1 MERGPAMDWLNYH
14 HLFYFWTVVREGG
27 VSKASRVLRLAQPT
41 VSGQIKALENALDEK
56 LFERQGRSLVLT
68 DVGQV
73 VFRYADEIFSLG
85 RELQDTL
92 KGRPVARPRRLV
104 VGVSDS
110 VEKRVA
116 HRLLV
121 PALEAGEPVQLVVHE
136 ARPERLVA
144 ELAAH
149 GLDLVLSDAPA
160 PSPVRAY
167 SHLLGECGVGLF
179 ARPSLARKLAPGF
192 PKSMEGMPLLT
203 AADGAAL
210 QRSLAHW
217 FETRGIRPRVVGEF
231 QDSALM
237 ESFGEAG
244 AGVFPA
250 PEAVESEVRAAF
262 GVERVGMLDGVR
274 ERYWALTVERKLKH
288 PAVVAIT
295 ETARAELFGR
305 PAARNGS

>member
-1 MERGPAMDWLNYH
+1 MDWLNYH

-27 VSKASRVLRLAQPT
+27 VSKASKVLRLAQPT
-41 VSGQIKALENALDEK
+41 VSGQIKALENAFGEK
-56 LFERQGRSLVLT
+56 LFQRQGRSLVLT

-110 VEKRVA
+110 LEKRVT
-116 HRLLV
+116 HRLLA
-121 PALEAGEPVQLVVHE
+121 PALELDEPVHLVVQE

-149 GLDLVLSDAPA
+149 GLDLVLSDTPA

-179 ARPSLARKLAPGF
+179 ARPALARKLGPGF
-192 PKSMEGMPLLT
+192 PRSMDGVPLLT

-217 FETRGIRPRVVGEF
+217 FDTRGIRPRVVGEF

-244 AGVFPA
+244 VGVFPA
-250 PEAVESEVRAAF
+250 PDAVESEVRAAF
-262 GVERVGMLDGVR
+262 GVERVGSVDGVR
-274 ERYWALTVERKLKH
+274 ERYWALTVERKLRH
-288 PAVVAIT
+288 PAVLAIT
-295 ETARAELFGR
+295 ETARSELF
-305 PAARNGS
+305 ARTASRAGS

>member
-1 MERGPAMDWLNYH
+1 MGVTTAMDWLNYH

-27 VSKASRVLRLAQPT
+27 VSKASKVLRLAQPT
-41 VSGQIKALENALDEK
+41 VSGQIKALENALEQK

-110 VEKRVA
+110 LEKRVA

-121 PALEAGEPVQLVVHE
+121 PALEAEEPVQLVVQE

-149 GLDLVLSDAPA
+149 DLDLVLSDTPA
-160 PSPVRAY
+160 PSPVRTY

-179 ARPSLARKLAPGF
+179 ARPALARKLAPGF
-192 PKSMEGMPLLT
+192 PKSMEGAPLLT

-262 GVERVGMLDGVR
+262 GVERVGMLEGVR

-295 ETARAELFGR
+295 ETARTELFGR
-305 PAARNGS
+305 PTARSDS

>member
-1 MERGPAMDWLNYH
+1 MDWLNYH

-27 VSKASRVLRLAQPT
+27 VSKASKVLRLAQPT
-41 VSGQIKALENALDEK
+41 ISGQIKVLESSFGEK
-56 LFERQGRSLVLT
+56 LLERQGRSLVLT

-73 VFRYADEIFSLG
+73 VFRYAEEIFSLG

-116 HRLLV
+116 HRLLA
-121 PALEAGEPVQLVVHE
+121 PALESEEPVQLVVQE

-179 ARPSLARKLAPGF
+179 ARPALARKLAPGF
-192 PKSMEGMPLLT
+192 PKSMEGVPLLG
-203 AADGAAL
+203 AAEGAAL

-250 PEAVESEVRAAF
+250 PEAVESEVRAAY
-262 GVERVGMLDGVR
+262 GVERVGTVDGVR
-274 ERYWALTVERKLKH
+274 ERYWALTVERKLRH
-288 PAVVAIT
+288 PAVLAIT
-295 ETARAELFGR
+295 ETARSELFAR
-305 PAARNGS
+305 PASRPSS

>member
-1 MERGPAMDWLNYH
+1 MEWLNYH
-14 HLFYFWTVVREGG
+14 HLFYFCTVVREGG
-27 VSKASRVLRLAQPT
+27 VSRASKVLRLAQPT
-41 VSGQIKALENALDEK
+41 VSGQIKALENAFGEK
-56 LFERQGRSLVLT
+56 LFQRQGRSLVLT
-68 DVGQV
+68 DIGQV

-116 HRLLV
+116 HRLLA
-121 PALEAGEPVQLVVHE
+121 PALELDEPVQLVVQE

-179 ARPSLARKLAPGF
+179 ARPAVARKLAPGF
-192 PKSMEGMPLLT
+192 PRSMEGVPLLT
-203 AADGAAL
+203 GADGAAL

-217 FETRGIRPRVVGEF
+217 FDTRGIRPRIAGEF

-250 PEAVESEVRAAF
+250 PEAVESEVRAAYR
-262 GVERVGMLDGVR
+262 VERVGTLDGVR

-305 PAARNGS
+305 APSRPSG

>member
-1 MERGPAMDWLNYH
+1 MEWLNYH

-27 VSKASRVLRLAQPT
+27 VSRASKVLRLAQPT
-41 VSGQIKALENALDEK
+41 VSGQIKALENAFGEK
-56 LFERQGRSLVLT
+56 LFQRQGRSLVLT
-68 DVGQV
+68 DIGQV

-92 KGRPVARPRRLV
+92 KGRPVARPRRLL

-116 HRLLV
+116 HRLLA
-121 PALEAGEPVQLVVHE
+121 PALELDEPVQLVVQE

-179 ARPSLARKLAPGF
+179 ARAAVARKLAPGF
-192 PKSMEGMPLLT
+192 PRSMEGAPLLT
-203 AADGAAL
+203 GADGAAL
-210 QRSLAHW
+210 QRSVAHW
-217 FETRGIRPRVVGEF
+217 FDSRGIRPRIAGEF

-250 PEAVESEVRAAF
+250 PEAVESEVRAAYR
-262 GVERVGMLDGVR
+262 VERVGTIDGVR

-305 PAARNGS
+305 TPSRPSG

>member
-1 MERGPAMDWLNYH
+1 MEWLNYH
-14 HLFYFWTVVREGG
+14 HLLYFWTVVREGG
-27 VSKASRVLRLAQPT
+27 ISRASKVLRLAQPT
-41 VSGQIKALENALDEK
+41 VSGQIKALENAFGEK
-56 LFERQGRSLVLT
+56 LFQRQGRSLVLT
-68 DVGQV
+68 DIGQV

-116 HRLLV
+116 HRLLA
-121 PALEAGEPVQLVVHE
+121 PALELDEPVQLVVQE

-179 ARPSLARKLAPGF
+179 ARPAVARKLAPGF
-192 PKSMEGMPLLT
+192 PRSMEGVPLLT
-203 AADGAAL
+203 GADGAAL

-217 FETRGIRPRVVGEF
+217 FDTRGIRPRIAGEF

-250 PEAVESEVRAAF
+250 PEAVESEVRAAYR
-262 GVERVGMLDGVR
+262 VERVGTLDGVR

-305 PAARNGS
+305 APSRPSG

>member
-1 MERGPAMDWLNYH
+1 MGAPRAMDWLNYH
-14 HLFYFWTVVREGG
+14 HLLYFWTVVREGG
-27 VSKASRVLRLAQPT
+27 VSKASKVLRLAQPT
-41 VSGQIKALENALDEK
+41 VSGQIKALENAFGEK
-56 LFERQGRSLVLT
+56 LFQRQGRSLVLT

-92 KGRPVARPRRLV
+92 KGRPVSRPRRLV

-116 HRLLV
+116 HRLLA
-121 PALEAGEPVQLVVHE
+121 PALGSDGVQLVVQE
-136 ARPERLVA
+136 ARPDRLVA

-149 GLDLVLSDAPA
+149 SLDLALSDAPA

-179 ARPSLARKLAPGF
+179 ARPALARKLAPGF
-192 PKSMEGMPLLT
+192 PRSMDGVPLLT
-203 AADGAAL
+203 AAEGAAL

-217 FETRGIRPRVVGEF
+217 FDTRGIRPRVVGEF

-262 GVERVGMLDGVR
+262 GVERVGAVDGVR
-274 ERYWALTVERKLKH
+274 ERYWALTVERKLRH

-295 ETARAELFGR
+295 ETARSELFGR
-305 PAARNGS
+305 PPAR

>member
-1 MERGPAMDWLNYH
+1 MEWLNYH

-27 VSKASRVLRLAQPT
+27 VSRASKVLRLAQPT
-41 VSGQIKALENALDEK
+41 VSGQIKALENAFGEK
-56 LFERQGRSLVLT
+56 LFQRQGRSLVLT
-68 DVGQV
+68 DIGQV

-116 HRLLV
+116 HRLLA
-121 PALEAGEPVQLVVHE
+121 PALELDEPVQLVVQE

-179 ARPSLARKLAPGF
+179 ARPAVARKLAPGF
-192 PKSMEGMPLLT
+192 PRSMEGVPLLT
-203 AADGAAL
+203 GADGAAL

-217 FETRGIRPRVVGEF
+217 FDTRGIRPRIAGEF

-250 PEAVESEVRAAF
+250 PEAVESEVRAAYR
-262 GVERVGMLDGVR
+262 VERVGTLDGVR

-305 PAARNGS
+305 APSRPSG

>member
-1 MERGPAMDWLNYH
+1 MD
-14 HLFYFWTVVREGG
+14 G
-27 VSKASRVLRLAQPT
+27 VP
-41 VSGQIKALENALDEK
+41 
-56 LFERQGRSLVLT
+56 F
-68 DVGQV
+68 
-73 VFRYADEIFSLG
+73 
-85 RELQDTL
+85 
-92 KGRPVARPRRLV
+92 
-104 VGVSDS
+104 
-110 VEKRVA
+110 
-116 HRLLV
+116 
-121 PALEAGEPVQLVVHE
+121 
-136 ARPERLVA
+136 
-144 ELAAH
+144 
-149 GLDLVLSDAPA
+149 
-160 PSPVRAY
+160 
-167 SHLLGECGVGLF
+167 
-179 ARPSLARKLAPGF
+179 
-192 PKSMEGMPLLT
+192 LT

-295 ETARAELFGR
+295 ETARTELFGR
-305 PAARNGS
+305 PTGRNGS

>member
-1 MERGPAMDWLNYH
+1 
-14 HLFYFWTVVREGG
+14 
-27 VSKASRVLRLAQPT
+27 
-41 VSGQIKALENALDEK
+41 
-56 LFERQGRSLVLT
+56 
-68 DVGQV
+68 
-73 VFRYADEIFSLG
+73 
-85 RELQDTL
+85 
-92 KGRPVARPRRLV
+92 V

-110 VEKRVA
+110 LEKRVA

-121 PALEAGEPVQLVVHE
+121 PALEAEEPVQLVVQE

-149 GLDLVLSDAPA
+149 DLDLVLSDTPA

-179 ARPSLARKLAPGF
+179 ARPALARKLAPGF
-192 PKSMEGMPLLT
+192 PKSMEGAPLLT

-217 FETRGIRPRVVGEF
+217 FETRGIRPREV
-231 QDSALM
+231 
-237 ESFGEAG
+237 G

-262 GVERVGMLDGVR
+262 GVERVGMLEGVR

-295 ETARAELFGR
+295 ETARTEL
-305 PAARNGS
+305 